1 MEIKELGMQVPDDTY
16 NLDQARLIEEAII
29 NKECQLGPE
38 GVLLATTGK
47 YTGRSPK
54 DRFLVD
60 EKSSSEKIAW
70 GKINQKI
77 SRENFDKLLVKA
89 IDYSKNCKL
98 YTTDCFC
105 GADKRYRIKVRFITE
120 FIWHSIF
127 VRNMFLRSTR
137 KEFEKVKT
145 DFTVLNVSNLIA
157 DEHEKYGLRSEVFIV
172 FDIERKIGIIGGT
185 QYSGEMKKGIFSF
198 MNYYLPQK
206 GVFPMH
212 CSANVGVRGD
222 VALFFGLSG
231 TGKTTIS
238 SDPERQLIGDDE
250 HGWSDAGVFNFE
262 GGCYAKTIKL
272 SPIKE
277 PTICNALRYGA
288 ILENVVYDQD
298 TRRIDYD
305 DASITENTRA
315 SYPVY
320 LVDKVFLSG
329 RGGHPKNI
337 IFLTADA
344 FGVLPPVA
352 RLTIEQAIYH
362 FLSGYTSK
370 VAGTERGIV
379 EPQATFSACFGEPFM
394 VLEPRIYGELLAKKV
409 RENHCNVFLVN
420 TGWCGGKYG
429 VGHRIDL
436 DVTRHIVYDI
446 LNESIQSSEYRIDE
460 IFGFEVP
467 KNLPAVDSRLL
478 DPIQLWENKEEFKTT
493 KENLAKMFIDNFN
506 RFGNSLDDI
515 KNHGPKL

>member
-1 MEIKELGMQVPDDTY
+1 MEIKELGIQVPDETY
-16 NLDQARLIEEAII
+16 NLDQARLVEEAII

-38 GVLLATTGK
+38 GVLLANTGK

-60 EKSSSEKIAW
+60 EKSSSDKIAW

-77 SRENFDKLLVKA
+77 SRENFDKILAKA
-89 IDYSKNCKL
+89 VEYSKKCKL

-105 GADKRYRIKVRFITE
+105 GANQKYRIKVRFVTE
-120 FIWHSIF
+120 FVWHGIF
-127 VRNMFLRSTR
+127 VRNMFLRAR
-137 KEFEKVKT
+137 KTEFAKTKT
-145 DFTVLNVSNLIA
+145 DFTILNVSNLVA
-157 DEHEKYGLRSEVFIV
+157 DEPKKYGLRSEVFIV

-198 MNYYLPQK
+198 MNYYLPQM

-212 CSANVGVRGD
+212 CSANKGVRGD

-238 SDPERQLIGDDE
+238 SDPERELIGDDE
-250 HGWSDAGVFNFE
+250 HGWSDSGIFNFE

-277 PTICNALRYGA
+277 PTICNAIKYGA
-288 ILENVVYDQD
+288 ILENVVYNQN
-298 TRRIDYD
+298 TRSIDYD
-305 DASITENTRA
+305 DSSITENTRA

-320 LVDKVFLSG
+320 LIDKVVLSG
-329 RGGHPKNI
+329 KGGHPKNI

-352 RLTIEQAIYH
+352 HLTIEQAIYH

-370 VAGTERGIV
+370 IAGTERGIV

-394 VLEPRIYGELLAKKV
+394 VLEPKVYGDLLAKKIK
-409 RENHCNVFLVN
+409 ENHCSVFLVN

-429 VGHRIDL
+429 IGHRIDL
-436 DVTRHIVYDI
+436 DVTRQIVYDI
-446 LNESIQSSEYRIDE
+446 LNSSIKHSEYRIDD

-467 KNLPAVDSRLL
+467 KNLPAIDSRLL
-478 DPIQLWENKEEFKTT
+478 DPIQLWSDKVEFK
-493 KENLAKMFIDNFN
+493 KAKKNLAKMFIENFN
-506 RFGNSLDDI
+506 RFGSSLDNI
-515 KNHGPKL
+515 KKARTLV

>member
-38 GVLLATTGK
+38 GVLLANTGK

-60 EKSSSEKIAW
+60 EKSSNEKIAW

-77 SRENFDKLLVKA
+77 SRENFDKLLAKA

-120 FIWHSIF
+120 FVWHSIF
-127 VRNMFLRSTR
+127 VRNMFLRADR

-157 DEHEKYGLRSEVFIV
+157 DEPEKYGLRSEVFIV
-172 FDIERKIGIIGGT
+172 FDIERKIGLIGGT

-250 HGWSDAGVFNFE
+250 HGWSDEGVFNFE

-515 KNHGPKL
+515 KAHGPKL

>member
-1 MEIKELGMQVPDDTY
+1 M
-16 NLDQARLIEEAII
+16 
-29 NKECQLGPE
+29 GPE

-60 EKSSSEKIAW
+60 EKSSNEKIAW

-250 HGWSDAGVFNFE
+250 HGWSDEGVFNFE

-478 DPIQLWENKEEFKTT
+478 DPIQLWENKEEFTTT

-515 KNHGPKL
+515 KAHGPKL

>member
-1 MEIKELGMQVPDDTY
+1 M
-16 NLDQARLIEEAII
+16 
-29 NKECQLGPE
+29 
-38 GVLLATTGK
+38 
-47 YTGRSPK
+47 
-54 DRFLVD
+54 
-60 EKSSSEKIAW
+60 
-70 GKINQKI
+70 
-77 SRENFDKLLVKA
+77 VKA

-478 DPIQLWENKEEFKTT
+478 DPIQLWENKEEFTTT

>member
-157 DEHEKYGLRSEVFIV
+157 DEHEKYGLRSEVSLN
-172 FDIERKIGIIGGT
+172 IGGT
-185 QYSGEMKKGIFSF
+185 
-198 MNYYLPQK
+198 L
-206 GVFPMH
+206 
-212 CSANVGVRGD
+212 
-222 VALFFGLSG
+222 
-231 TGKTTIS
+231 
-238 SDPERQLIGDDE
+238 
-250 HGWSDAGVFNFE
+250 
-262 GGCYAKTIKL
+262 
-272 SPIKE
+272 
-277 PTICNALRYGA
+277 
-288 ILENVVYDQD
+288 
-298 TRRIDYD
+298 
-305 DASITENTRA
+305 
-315 SYPVY
+315 
-320 LVDKVFLSG
+320 
-329 RGGHPKNI
+329 
-337 IFLTADA
+337 
-344 FGVLPPVA
+344 
-352 RLTIEQAIYH
+352 
-362 FLSGYTSK
+362 
-370 VAGTERGIV
+370 
-379 EPQATFSACFGEPFM
+379 
-394 VLEPRIYGELLAKKV
+394 
-409 RENHCNVFLVN
+409 
-420 TGWCGGKYG
+420 
-429 VGHRIDL
+429 
-436 DVTRHIVYDI
+436 
-446 LNESIQSSEYRIDE
+446 
-460 IFGFEVP
+460 
-467 KNLPAVDSRLL
+467 
-478 DPIQLWENKEEFKTT
+478 
-493 KENLAKMFIDNFN
+493 
-506 RFGNSLDDI
+506 
-515 KNHGPKL
+515 